1 MVWIM
6 AIWTVEVK
14 VDARMPSGRV
24 RFLSGPT
31 GGHSISGSDAI
42 RRQTGGVAEAYA
54 FAYWVTGSVS

>member
-1 MVWIM
+1 MVWMM

-14 VDARMPSGRV
+14 VDVGMPSDRV
-24 RFLSGPT
+24 RFVSDPI